1 MAVQSFKFDV
11 DFLNNLEKPIIYI
24 AKQNKSFIGSVAIY
38 DDLSLTFNLNAYQT
52 ATFKIYRDI
61 NGEHQKYFSDFTENR
76 LIMIQGIGWYKIH
89 VETNIENTG
98 ISKTISATSLEC
110 VLGYK
115 RLINFQ
121 VNSED
126 LESDD
131 DADDKYAGTIF
142 YNPGN
147 PNKSLLNRVLNVAP
161 SWSVGHVDSSLVNKQ
176 RTFDV
181 DDTDVYSFLTG
192 DVSEAFN
199 CLFIFDTFN
208 QTVSAYDLDN
218 YGEDTSI
225 YVSMDNLAQSMTE
238 SINENSIITC
248 YWVTRNDDVDIS
260 EVNPN
265 GTRKIYNF
273 EYFLPQMSEGLQ
285 AKVSEYDKKY
295 QSLKPNYESIVAEMQ
310 THLEKYQELLTR
322 NPESATSEDWTL
334 YGLYM
339 LQDRRDSYKA
349 IDETYCAQGMN
360 QPSSIQYQSYLN
372 NKKRLD
378 DVNAEIV
385 VRQSELDKVQADYE
399 VVYQQLK
406 NIQSELDMDKWF
418 TKDDWL
424 ELDSYVIEETY
435 SNDNFSIAD
444 NTDDSE
450 LFSVEKELYDAAWK
464 DLSKKCRPQYQ
475 YSSTLSNVLTIPQF
489 KGFLNY
495 FQLGNFIRMATDYD
509 TVIKLRLISFTVDY
523 NDTSKIDVVFSDA
536 IRVHDIYDDAASIQA
551 QANSA
556 AMSFQFNKDQY
567 DKTVKQGNFVAEMR
581 KYGLD
586 VATTAIHNSSN
597 QVQTW
602 DSTGLTFRQ
611 WNDERQDYDPEMAK
625 IINNM
630 MVFSDDSMQTVRM
643 GIGKIFLPNGEY
655 SYGING
661 ETILGKLFCGEYLTL
676 ENDSGTYK
684 FDDVG
689 FVASNG
695 TNTVKIQPGN
705 SGEMLSIYKG
715 SNKQFYITSDG
726 DVEYAGT
733 LQGATGIFSGLL
745 KGGSINIGNNSF
757 VVDENGI
764 FSLAGGR
771 LKFDGKT
778 MTFGSDVTLSWGQI
792 TGTSNV
798 ASKNDIPTDVSQL
811 NDTYGQKWSTTVGE
825 TWIKTSTVTAQNLNV
840 QNLDATNSSGFVKAK
855 TDNQYAALEVACAD
869 DGAGIRIYNGTKNSS
884 TGTWSPILSTYSQ
897 ISSKAITFY
906 DSSGQGVKLSALSG
920 LDMANHSINN
930 CLSINLIS
938 DTTPTST
945 SRDSNKAPSY
955 TACAS
960 MIDNIKDLIP
970 SSYVSTVSVSSSSS
984 TGTKFVH
991 DASISG
997 NTLYLT
1003 RYAYSAS
1010 DIRLKQNVTDL
1021 PDLTQIYMQLKPK
1034 KFKYSDVLK
1043 GYSKDWK
1050 FGLIAQDMERLFYE
1064 ANIPIEETGLITLEQ
1079 SDSVFNED
1087 KLVGDDV
1094 VHRINYDQFHA
1105 MHIQMIQKQQKEIEE
1120 LKQEIEKLK
1129 ELINR

>member
-1 MAVQSFKFDV
+1 MAIQSFKFDV

-24 AKQNKSFIGSVAIY
+24 AKQNKSFIGSVAVY

-52 ATFKIYRDI
+52 ATFKIYRNI
-61 NGEHQKYFSDFTENR
+61 NGERQNVFDNFTENR

-89 VETNIENTG
+89 VETNIENMG

-115 RLINFQ
+115 RLIDFQ
-121 VNSED
+121 VNSDD

-142 YNPGN
+142 YNPGD

-161 SWSVGHVDSSLVNKQ
+161 SWNVGHVDSSLANKQ
-176 RTFDV
+176 RTFDI

-225 YVSMDNLAQSMTE
+225 YVSMDNLAQSMTK
-238 SINENSIITC
+238 SIDENSIITC

-285 AKVSEYDKKY
+285 VKVYEYNKKY
-295 QSLKPNYESIVAEMQ
+295 QSLKSDYESIVAETQ
-310 THLEKYQELLTR
+310 VNLEKYQELLTR

-360 QPSSIQYQSYLN
+360 QSSSIQYQSYLN

-489 KGFLNY
+489 KGFLKY

-509 TVIKLRLISFTVDY
+509 TIIKLRLISFTVDY
-523 NDTSKIDVVFSDA
+523 NDTSKIDVTFSDA
-536 IRVHDIYDDAASIQA
+536 IRVHDIYEDASSIQA

-567 DKTVKQGNFVAEMR
+567 DKSSKQSNWVAEMR

-586 VATTAIHNSSN
+586 VAAVQIHNAKN
-597 QVQTW
+597 QSQTW
-602 DSTGLTFRQ
+602 DKTGMTFRM
-611 WNDERQDYDPEMAK
+611 WNNERNDFDPEQIK
-625 IINNM
+625 IINNQI
-630 MVFSDDSMQTVRM
+630 VFSDDGFKSAKMA
-643 GIGKIFLPNGEY
+643 IGKIPIDKNGNTVYAVNAEA
-655 SYGING
+655 
-661 ETILGKLFCGEYLTL
+661 ILGKLFLGEYLTL
-676 ENDSGTYK
+676 QNNSGTYK
-684 FDDVG
+684 FDDAG
-689 FVASNG
+689 FIASSGN
-695 TNTVKIQPGN
+695 NSVRIQPN
-705 SGEMLSIYKG
+705 NASELFSIYKG
-715 SNKQFYITSDG
+715 NQKQVYINSDG
-726 DVEYAGT
+726 DVEFAGI
-733 LQGATGIFSGLL
+733 LKSSSGVFGGLVS
-745 KGGSINIGNNSF
+745 GGSINIGNGMF
-757 VVDENGI
+757 LVDSNGNMTAKSGTFGNNCTFKGTLDGVKGN
-764 FSLAGGR
+764 FSGDITGASG
-771 LKFDGKT
+771 
-778 MTFGSDVTLSWGQI
+778 TFGSVILNDSGISSPQFSIDLYGNATFTGNLIGNNIIGSTI
-792 TGTSNV
+792 TGSN
-798 ASKNDIPTDVSQL
+798 IT
-811 NDTYGQKWSTTVGE
+811 GSTISAVDSE
-825 TWIKTSTVTAQNLNV
+825 F
-840 QNLDATNSSGFVKAK
+840 TNA
-855 TDNQYAALEVACAD
+855 
-869 DGAGIRIYNGTKNSS
+869 
-884 TGTWSPILSTYSQ
+884 
-897 ISSKAITFY
+897 TFY
-906 DSSGQGVKLSALSG
+906 DGINYGFNWNGNNYKYKIISVPQLGV
-920 LDMANHSINN
+920 LDFGG
-930 CLSINLIS
+930 S
-938 DTTPTST
+938 DTHTNFYGSVKFND
-945 SRDSNKAPSY
+945 SRVYIGSDRVA
-955 TACAS
+955 
-960 MIDNIKDLIP
+960 
-970 SSYVSTVSVSSSSS
+970 
-984 TGTKFVH
+984 TK
-991 DASISG
+991 
-997 NTLYLT
+997 
-1003 RYAYSAS
+1003 S
-1010 DIRLKQNVTDL
+1010 DIPNMSNYVKKSDL
-1021 PDLTQIYMQLKPK
+1021 SDYATRDWVNTRITQVKNWVK
-1034 KFKYSDVLK
+1034 NNFKAK
-1043 GYSKDWK
+1043 
-1050 FGLIAQDMERLFYE
+1050 
-1064 ANIPIEETGLITLEQ
+1064 
-1079 SDSVFNED
+1079 
-1087 KLVGDDV
+1087 
-1094 VHRINYDQFHA
+1094 
-1105 MHIQMIQKQQKEIEE
+1105 
-1120 LKQEIEKLK
+1120 
-1129 ELINR
+1129 